1 MTQIKNKPSVSL
13 YVVKKS
19 QSPKNQ
25 MQALHQRWQQVRKF
39 EREHVQVDECR
50 HQYAFIKQA
59 LKEQSKNIQLD
70 RAKNDAMH

>member
-19 QSPKNQ
+19 QSPQSQ

-39 EREHVQVDECR
+39 DSGRILVDECK

-59 LKEQSKNIQLD
+59 LKEQSENIQLD
-70 RAKNDAMH
+70 RAKNDSMH

>member
-13 YVVKKS
+13 YVVKKN
-19 QSPKNQ
+19 QPPKNQ

-39 EREHVQVDECR
+39 ESEHVRVNECK

-70 RAKNDAMH
+70 RAKNDSMH